1 MSSPIGGSF
10 GDSAETRASEFGAE
24 LGSEL
29 ESASRQVRRGF
40 ERAGAKL
47 DDGADKL
54 KDGLRHTSDGV
65 RSAGKRVSNVVGNSS
80 EYLRANGLNDMI
92 EDVEGVVRQHPGK
105 ALLAVAA
112 IGFLL
117 GRSLTSRE

>member
-10 GDSAETRASEFGAE
+10 GDSAETRANEFGAE

-80 EYLRANGLNDMI
+80 EYFRANGLNDMI

-105 ALLAVAA
+105 SLLAVAA

-117 GRSLTSRE
+117 GRSLTSRD